1 MAGARKSVGEQT
13 PPEAAPESGA
23 QTPPVTPESGTPVA
37 PEVPP
42 APDATPPGV
51 APGDVAPTAPA
62 QPERDTSDVPY
73 EGHVEVVM
81 LVGITGTRNGEKWP
95 AVGGTV
101 ALPADE
107 AAQYIANGYAR
118 LPE

>member
-1 MAGARKSVGEQT
+1 MAGPRKGTGEQAVPEAAGEQT
-13 PPEAAPESGA
+13 PPVEPGA
-23 QTPPVTPESGTPVA
+23 A

-42 APDATPPGV
+42 APDPTPSGV
-51 APGDVAPTAPA
+51 APGDVAPTTPVT
-62 QPERDTSDVPY
+62 PVPDTSEVPD
-73 EGHVEVVM
+73 EGEVEVVM
-81 LVGITGTRNGEKWP
+81 LIAVTGTRNGEKWP
-95 AVGGTV
+95 AIGESI